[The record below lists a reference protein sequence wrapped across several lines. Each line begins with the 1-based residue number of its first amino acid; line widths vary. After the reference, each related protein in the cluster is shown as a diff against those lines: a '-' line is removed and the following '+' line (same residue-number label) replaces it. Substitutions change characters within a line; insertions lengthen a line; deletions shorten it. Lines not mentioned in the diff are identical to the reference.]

1 MKLFTCQHCGQ
12 LLYFENTGCE
22 RCGRALGFLPELA
35 TLSALE
41 QEGELWRALA
51 APAKRYRACA
61 NAIYDACNWQVEA
74 DAEGDYCVSCQHN
87 RTVPDLSVAE
97 NVAQWRKLQLAKNR
111 LMYTILKL
119 GLPHPTEGEDE
130 ARGLGFDFLADPPQP
145 TGDADRVMTG
155 HANGLITIALA
166 EADDAERER
175 RRTAMGEPY
184 RTLLGHLRH
193 EVGHYYWDRLV
204 ADRGAFDAFRAM
216 FGDERQDYGE
226 ALKAHYARNLAD
238 RWDDA
243 YVSSYARAHPWEDF
257 AETWAHYL
265 HIIDTLETARR
276 ISDPGGSGGG
286 EGGRPIGRGRLRRL
300 YGPGHRADRRGV
312 AAAVVRGQ
320 QPQPQHGLGR
330 PLSVRPVACRDR
342 EAGLHPP
349 PRPPARL
356 RARARHPSRNGAVR
370 P

>member
-74 DAEGDYCVSCQHN
+74 DAEGDYCASCQHN

-155 HANGLITIALA
+155 HANGLITVALA

-226 ALKAHYARNLAD
+226 ALKTHYARNLAD

-265 HIIDTLETARR
+265 HIIDTLETARAFR
-276 ISDPGGSGGG
+276 IRVDP
-286 EGGRPIGRGRLRRL
+286 
-300 YGPGHRADRRGV
+300 
-312 AAAVVRGQ
+312 AAAKVDDLSAEVDFDVYTVQGIE
-320 QPQPQHGLGR
+320 PIVEAWL
-330 PLSVRPVACRDR
+330 PLSFAVNSLNRSMGLADLYPFVLSPAVIEKLGYIHRLVRRRD
-342 EAGLHPP
+342 
-349 PRPPARL
+349 
-356 RARARHPSRNGAVR
+356 
-370 P
+370 

>member
-155 HANGLITIALA
+155 HANGLITVALA

-265 HIIDTLETARR
+265 HIIDTLETARAFR
-276 ISDPGGSGGG
+276 IRVDP
-286 EGGRPIGRGRLRRL
+286 
-300 YGPGHRADRRGV
+300 
-312 AAAVVRGQ
+312 AAAKVDDLSAEVDFDVYTVQGIE
-320 QPQPQHGLGR
+320 PIVEAWL
-330 PLSVRPVACRDR
+330 PLSFAVNSLNRSMGLADLYPFVLSPAVIEKLGYIHRLVRRRD
-342 EAGLHPP
+342 
-349 PRPPARL
+349 
-356 RARARHPSRNGAVR
+356 
-370 P
+370 